1 MSDHIEKTHG
11 AGDQSRPS
19 DIIRFGGTVES
30 QTGGD
35 LENFIDVS
43 PKVATMTRDREQLL
57 QLALGANGMG
67 TWELNLVTGKVTWSD
82 RTCALHGVNPH
93 DLIDGS
99 PTIADAKMHPAD
111 QLRVRALHQQIIAGQ
126 DSYDIEYRTLWDN
139 NTHWIAARGSV
150 LERTAEG
157 PTHLIG
163 VVWDIT
169 ALKDAES
176 ARQTEASRLAAIFAA
191 SQDALYAVSL
201 DGHIETWNPAAEVL
215 FGYSAAEICG
225 RHVSILAD
233 EKYAAEQNLNMA
245 TVTAGN
251 SIGPMDTIRLRK
263 DGRRFNASVSIGPMR
278 APDGSVIGM
287 SAAVHDISDR
297 KEWEARQLLMSREL
311 AHRVKNSFAVLQSIL
326 RSTLKVARDPEHFA
340 EAFSGR
346 LHSLAAAQDI
356 LSANEWRGAELGALA
371 HRQLAFYCE
380 SAPGRMHISGPDI
393 NLPADYAAPF
403 GLILNELAT
412 NAVKHG
418 ALSVDTGIV
427 ELHWHV
433 EKAPYNRRRL
443 TMTWTE
449 KGGPDAT
456 TPGPDGFGT
465 TLIEKSLASAKVTR
479 SFNTEGLICEIQADL
494 KEE

>member
-1 MSDHIEKTHG
+1 
-11 AGDQSRPS
+11 
-19 DIIRFGGTVES
+19 
-30 QTGGD
+30 
-35 LENFIDVS
+35 
-43 PKVATMTRDREQLL
+43 
-57 QLALGANGMG
+57 
-67 TWELNLVTGKVTWSD
+67 
-82 RTCALHGVNPH
+82 
-93 DLIDGS
+93 
-99 PTIADAKMHPAD
+99 
-111 QLRVRALHQQIIAGQ
+111 
-126 DSYDIEYRTLWDN
+126 
-139 NTHWIAARGSV
+139 
-150 LERTAEG
+150 
-157 PTHLIG
+157 
-163 VVWDIT
+163 
-169 ALKDAES
+169 
-176 ARQTEASRLAAIFAA
+176 
-191 SQDALYAVSL
+191 VSL

-263 DGRRFNASVSIGPMR
+263 DGRRFNALVSIGPMR

-356 LSANEWRGAELGALA
+356 LSANDWRGAELGALA

-380 SAPGRMHISGPDI
+380 GSPGRMRISGPDI

-418 ALSVDTGIV
+418 ALSVDTGTVTLI
-427 ELHWHV
+427 WRI
-433 EKAPYNRRRL
+433 EKAPYQRRRL
-443 TMTWTE
+443 IVTWTE
-449 KGGPDAT
+449 SGGPDAT

-479 SFNTEGLICEIQADL
+479 SFNSEGLICEIQADL